1 MIKNI
6 LLMAITAMILVGCG
20 ERGPEI
26 WTAWIYPDK
35 TNTKR
40 SMEIGQFPSIE
51 ECRVA
56 SKDKLQA
63 LNLSQRG
70 DYKCGL
76 GCGYNE
82 GLKTLVCEKT
92 SK

>member
-6 LLMAITAMILVGCG
+6 LLMAITAILLAACG
-20 ERGPEI
+20 NRGPEV
-26 WTAWIYPDK
+26 WTAWVYPDK
-35 TNTKR
+35 TNIKR
-40 SMEIGQFPSIE
+40 SMEIGQFPSLE
-51 ECRVA
+51 KCRKA
-56 SKDKLQA
+56 SIDKLNTLDLA
-63 LNLSQRG
+63 IRG

-92 SK
+92 VK